1 MKKNM
6 KRLNSYTLIATA
18 LLSLAACNRGDGD
31 FDATGTFEATEILV
45 SSEANGKIME
55 LNIEEGDRLD
65 AGALIGYVD
74 STQLYLMK
82 MQLSAGLRSV
92 DIRKPDIRKQI
103 AALEQQIATARTEQQ
118 RMENLVK
125 AKAGNQKQVDDIVNN
140 IKYLQKQLDAQYSTL
155 NKTTGGAD
163 AEAEGIL
170 YQIMQLDDQ
179 LQKSRIVNPQAGTV
193 LVKYAEPGEVT
204 AAGKPLYKIADTDLL
219 YLRAYI
225 TSDQL
230 STLKQGQTV
239 RVFADYGE
247 NDRREYPGTITWISD
262 KSEFT
267 PKGIQTKDERANLVY
282 AIKIAVKNDGYLKI
296 GQYGETVFE

>member
-74 STQLYLMK
+74 STQLSLKK

-247 NDRREYPGTITWISD
+247 DDRREYPGTITWISD

>member
-1 MKKNM
+1 MKQFI
-6 KRLNSYTLIATA
+6 YYAGVAVTLFVFA
-18 LLSLAACNRGDGD
+18 SCNNNKDT
-31 FDATGTFEATEILV
+31 FDATGAFEATEILV

-55 LNIEEGDRLD
+55 LNLEEGDRLK
-65 AGALIGYVD
+65 AGALLGYID
-74 STQLYLMK
+74 STQLYLKK
-82 MQLSAGLRSV
+82 MQLAAGLRSV

-103 AALEQQIATARTEQQ
+103 AALEQQIATSRTEQQ
-118 RMENLVK
+118 RMENLVR

-140 IKYLQKQLDAQYSTL
+140 IKFLQKQLDAQYSTL
-155 NKTTGGAD
+155 NKTSGSADAD
-163 AEAEGIL
+163 AEGLL

-179 LQKSRIVNPQAGTV
+179 LQKSCIVNPQTGTV

-204 AAGKPLYKIADTDLL
+204 AAGKPLYKLADTDLL

-225 TSDQL
+225 TADQL
-230 STLKQGQTV
+230 SRLKLNQSV
-239 RVFADYGE
+239 RVFADFGDS
-247 NDRREYPGTITWISD
+247 DRREYPGVITWISD

-296 GQYGETVFE
+296 GQYGETVF

>member
-1 MKKNM
+1 MKSNM
-6 KRLNSYTLIATA
+6 KRLNSYTLMAAA
-18 LLSLAACNRGDGD
+18 LLSLAACNRGDGN

-65 AGALIGYVD
+65 AGTMVGYID
-74 STQLYLMK
+74 STQLYLKK

-163 AEAEGIL
+163 AEAESIL

-179 LQKSRIVNPQAGTV
+179 LQKSRIVTPQAGTV

-225 TSDQL
+225 TADQL
-230 STLKQGQTV
+230 SKLKQGQTV
-239 RVFADYGE
+239 RVFADYGADE
-247 NDRREYPGTITWISD
+247 QREYPGTITWISD

-296 GQYGETVFE
+296 GQYGETAFN

>member
-1 MKKNM
+1 MKQVIL
-6 KRLNSYTLIATA
+6 LNFV
-18 LLSLAACNRGDGD
+18 LLFLAACNRGDGD
-31 FDATGTFEATEILV
+31 FDTTGTFEATEILV

-65 AGALIGYVD
+65 AGALVGYVD
-74 STQLYLMK
+74 STQLYLKK
-82 MQLSAGLRSV
+82 MQLLAGLRSV

-125 AKAGNQKQVDDIVNN
+125 AKAGNQKQVDDIVSN

>member
-1 MKKNM
+1 MKQVIL
-6 KRLNSYTLIATA
+6 LNFV
-18 LLSLAACNRGDGD
+18 LLFLAACNRGDGD
-31 FDATGTFEATEILV
+31 FDTTGTFEATEILV

-65 AGALIGYVD
+65 AGALVGYVD
-74 STQLYLMK
+74 STQLYLKK

>member
-1 MKKNM
+1 MKQVIL
-6 KRLNSYTLIATA
+6 LNFV
-18 LLSLAACNRGDGD
+18 LLFLAACNRGDGD

-74 STQLYLMK
+74 STQLYLKK

-103 AALEQQIATARTEQQ
+103 AALKQQIATARTEQQ

-219 YLRAYI
+219 YLRVYI

>member
-74 STQLYLMK
+74 STQLYLKK

-179 LQKSRIVNPQAGTV
+179 LRKSRIVNPQAGTV

>member
-74 STQLYLMK
+74 STQLYLKK

-118 RMENLVK
+118 RMENLAK

-282 AIKIAVKNDGYLKI
+282 AIKVAVKNDGYLKI

>member
-74 STQLYLMK
+74 STQLYLKK

-125 AKAGNQKQVDDIVNN
+125 AKAGNQKQVDDIVIN

-225 TSDQL
+225 TADQL

-247 NDRREYPGTITWISD
+247 DDRREYPGTITWISD